1 VSYRKPLI
9 GLSLFLVV
17 SVVAGWMVFV
27 TLRREVGGP
36 TNSYSALFTDVSG
49 LHPGDDV
56 RIAGVRVGR
65 VDAVELQGTVAKVTF
80 RVPKDQVLYRDT
92 IASVTYQNII
102 GQRYVGLSAGTSGDR
117 TPLADQ
123 SQLPLDR
130 TRPSFDISYLLNGFE
145 PLLALMDPQ
154 QVDNLTTA
162 IIQALQGD
170 SGSVLTLITETSALA
185 ESLAG
190 PDQVLGEVITKLNE
204 VVSNLAGQTRDL
216 QTMIGQT
223 RDVLV
228 TLGDRR
234 DKLVASGGS
243 INAAV
248 VRLATITE
256 NINPDLQEL
265 IRREPGFLAHVTG
278 PARERFSYFGANMP
292 MILKGLARAGQDGA
306 YLTGYLCDV
315 NSSVFGFLSR
325 VIPSTVRLASPG
337 NIVQRSPMCNFPTD
351 DHHVG

>member
-1 VSYRKPLI
+1 MNYRKPLI
-9 GLSLFLVV
+9 GLSLFLVLAI
-17 SVVAGWMVFV
+17 VASWMVLV

-36 TNSYSALFTDVSG
+36 TNTYSALFTDVSG

-65 VDAVELQGTVAKVTF
+65 VDGIELQGTLAKVTF
-80 RVPKDQVLYRDT
+80 RVPKDQVLYHDT

-102 GQRYVGLSAGTSGDR
+102 GQRYLGLSAGTSGDR
-117 TPLADQ
+117 TPLVDN
-123 SQLPLDR
+123 SQIPLDR

-154 QVDNLTTA
+154 KVDSLTTA

-170 SGSVLTLITETSALA
+170 SGSVLTLITETSTLA
-185 ESLAG
+185 ESLTG
-190 PDQVLGEVITKLNE
+190 PDQVLGEVITRLND
-204 VVSNLAGQTRDL
+204 VVSNVARQTRDL

-228 TLGDRR
+228 TLGNRR
-234 DKLVASGGS
+234 DRLVASGSS

-256 NINPDLQEL
+256 NINPDLRAL
-265 IRREPGFLAHVTG
+265 IRREPGMLATVTG
-278 PARERFSYFGANMP
+278 PARQRFSYFGANLP

-315 NSSVFGFLSR
+315 NSSIFAVLSR
-325 VIPSTVRLASPG
+325 VIPGTVRLASPG
-337 NIVQRSPMCNFPTD
+337 NIVQRSPMCNFPKE